1 MDTNTDG
8 RLGPLF
14 HGTRSASG
22 RRILREGF
30 RRSAS
35 CSYTGTGICLSE
47 SLSVA
52 YEYGEYGEYGAGGCV
67 LEAWVAPSARWT
79 EGIKAPEGRF
89 DVGEAYDRFFECSG
103 NDAVRDF
110 WGNVW
115 VVWNPAVLVAV
126 RRLTFRE
133 ALRRLCAEFEE
144 DGPDCGYNGAVSDYA
159 GIWWGRE
166 TSDPNVTRFP
176 EHLSMVRQ
184 RLQRMV
190 GRCRSERVMPTGQPG

>member
-1 MDTNTDG
+1 M
-8 RLGPLF
+8 
-14 HGTRSASG
+14 
-22 RRILREGF
+22 REGF

-79 EGIKAPEGRF
+79 EGIKVPEGRF